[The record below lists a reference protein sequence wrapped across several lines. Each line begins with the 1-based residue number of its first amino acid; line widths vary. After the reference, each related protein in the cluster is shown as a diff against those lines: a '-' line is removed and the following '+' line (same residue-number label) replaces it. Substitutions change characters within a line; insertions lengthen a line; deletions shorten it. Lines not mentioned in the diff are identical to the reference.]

1 MDLPRLVNDN
11 SLNWLRLQ
19 HLVAEF
25 YGTGAAAELNLNEIF
40 CYNFLLRMAAPRVA
54 DLDAIG

>member
-25 YGTGAAAELNLNEIF
+25 YGTGAAAA
-40 CYNFLLRMAAPRVA
+40 R
-54 DLDAIG
+54 